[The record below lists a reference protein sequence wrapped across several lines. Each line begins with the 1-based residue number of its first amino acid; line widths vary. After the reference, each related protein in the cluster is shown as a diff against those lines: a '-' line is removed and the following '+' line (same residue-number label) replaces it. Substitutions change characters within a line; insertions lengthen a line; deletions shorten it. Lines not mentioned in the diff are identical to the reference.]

1 MKRFA
6 RSALGVTLLEI
17 MLVLAVAAMII
28 VMSVRYYQS
37 ASTSQQANA
46 FLSQVNAITA
56 SMNSLSQ
63 STGNYTGLDESS
75 IKPILPTNGLIPPWG
90 GTGITVKGSSTGF
103 EISTS
108 NVPEGVCSLVTS
120 QLESSSNYSVAGS
133 CATITY
139 TLNPAASTT

>member
-1 MKRFA
+1 MMRRFS

-37 ASTSQQANA
+37 ASISQEANA

-56 SMNSLSQ
+56 AMNSMSQ
-63 STGNYTGLDESS
+63 STGNYSGLTQAS
-75 IKPILPTNGLIPPWG
+75 ISPILPTNGLIPPWG
-90 GTGITVKGSSTGF
+90 GTALTVQGSATGF
-103 EISTS
+103 TINAS
-108 NVPEGVCSLVTS
+108 NVPDGVCSLVGS
-120 QLESSSNYSVAGS
+120 QLQSSANFTVGTN

-139 TLNPAASTT
+139 TLNP